1 MTLKLDIKNK
11 DEVDEFLEEDVEE
24 IHNDGNEVNLEE
36 EIYTENECAEVLRKI
51 DELKDAK
58 VIEEQLHNKIHKS
71 ISFSQIKS
79 DTIPMYVCIK

>member
-1 MTLKLDIKNK
+1 MDSLKDLGMTLKLDIKNK

-58 VIEEQLHNKIHKS
+58 VIEEQLHNKT
-71 ISFSQIKS
+71 F
-79 DTIPMYVCIK
+79 PFLR